1 MFRAQVLYLQEDT
14 VVQMQHIVLSL
25 SMRVPGGLVPPGTL
39 IESDS
44 TICCICT
51 TVSSWR

>member
-1 MFRAQVLYLQEDT
+1 LLVGRRKMPYQQPSPYSQF
-14 VVQMQHIVLSL
+14 SL
-25 SMRVPGGLVPPGTL
+25 KLCNDKPPGTL